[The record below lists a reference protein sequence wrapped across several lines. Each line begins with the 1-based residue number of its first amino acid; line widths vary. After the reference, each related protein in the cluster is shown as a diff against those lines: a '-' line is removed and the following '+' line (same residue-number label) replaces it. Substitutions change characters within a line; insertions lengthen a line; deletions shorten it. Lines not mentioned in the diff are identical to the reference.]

1 MFGKKK
7 EEKTLTTTEALHMV
21 KNLITCDVDE
31 CCMASM
37 DKEDV
42 IEKLEKIKKYL
53 EDINDKENPKDL
65 HSALDGYY

>member
-7 EEKTLTTTEALHMV
+7 EEETIKVGDALYMI
-21 KNLITCDVDE
+21 KNLIKCDVDE

-53 EDINDKENPKDL
+53 EEANDKENPKNFRSGL
-65 HSALDGYY
+65 EGYY

>member
-1 MFGKKK
+1 M
-7 EEKTLTTTEALHMV
+7 L

-53 EDINDKENPKDL
+53 EKINDKENPKDL

>member
-7 EEKTLTTTEALHMV
+7 EETLTTTEALHIV

-42 IEKLEKIKKYL
+42 IEQLEKLKKYISIID
-53 EDINDKENPKDL
+53 EKENPKDL
-65 HSALDGYY
+65 NSPLDGYY

>member
-7 EEKTLTTTEALHMV
+7 EEKNLTTTEALHML

-37 DKEDV
+37 DKDDV

-53 EDINDKENPKDL
+53 EEANDKENPKNFRSD
-65 HSALDGYY
+65 LDGYY

>member
-7 EEKTLTTTEALHMV
+7 EEETIKVGEALYMI

-37 DKEDV
+37 DKDDV
-42 IEKLEKIKKYL
+42 IDKLGKIKKYI
-53 EDINDKENPKDL
+53 EKIDEKENPKDL
-65 HSALDGYY
+65 NNPLDGYY

>member
-7 EEKTLTTTEALHMV
+7 EETLKTTEALHML

-42 IEKLEKIKKYL
+42 IEQLEKLKKYISKID
-53 EDINDKENPKDL
+53 EKENPKDL
-65 HSALDGYY
+65 NSPLEGYY

>member
-7 EEKTLTTTEALHMV
+7 KETILTTTEAVYMI

-42 IEKLEKIKKYL
+42 IEQLEKIQKYI
-53 EDINDKENPKDL
+53 EKINEKENPKDL
-65 HSALDGYY
+65 NSVLDGYY

>member
-1 MFGKKK
+1 MFGTKQ
-7 EEKTLTTTEALHMV
+7 EETLKTTEALHMI
-21 KNLITCDVDE
+21 KNLIDCDVDE

-53 EDINDKENPKDL
+53 EKIDEKENPKDL
-65 HSALDGYY
+65 NSALDGYY

>member
-7 EEKTLTTTEALHMV
+7 EETLTTPEALHML
-21 KNLITCDVDE
+21 KNLINWEVDE

-53 EDINDKENPKDL
+53 EKIDEKENPKDL
-65 HSALDGYY
+65 NSPLDGYY

>member
-7 EEKTLTTTEALHMV
+7 KEETIKVGEALYMI
-21 KNLITCDVDE
+21 KNLIKCDVDE

-37 DKEDV
+37 DKDDV

-53 EDINDKENPKDL
+53 EEANDKENPKDFR
-65 HSALDGYY
+65 SELDGYL

>member
-1 MFGKKK
+1 MFGTKK
-7 EEKTLTTTEALHMV
+7 EENLKTTEALHMI
-21 KNLITCDVDE
+21 KKLITCDVDE

-37 DKEDV
+37 DKDDV

-53 EDINDKENPKDL
+53 EKIDNKENPKDL

>member
-7 EEKTLTTTEALHMV
+7 EETIKVGDALYMI
-21 KNLITCDVDE
+21 KNLIKCDVDE

-53 EDINDKENPKDL
+53 EEANEKENPKDFR
-65 HSALDGYY
+65 SALDGYL